1 MLKYIQDQDFGTFE
15 TLPVQRQ
22 KKVFCMNMPMQQLIK
37 SRSVSQILHD
47 ELITLQKSSA
57 RKKQKEES
65 YQERISSPIKPI
77 EMSQSN
83 QSLPKINLQKTQT
96 EQLNK
101 TKKRIKVFHNISK
114 RQHDL
119 DQWNQAFYQNRSING
134 QSPRIQEIKRALQ
147 EQLNDGK
154 SLNLNSSNLLKLS
167 RTESP
172 KRRPNLQTEKT
183 LRNLLCEYV
192 LDDKIAFN
200 DLILDNNRQVQDP
213 KYMIEQ
219 VIMNYEILKQIF
231 RIEKTITKII
241 LKTQGLSK
249 KIIHTFF
256 KEIKPNCPNDISQ
269 FEYHFKLRRN
279 ISKSLIISKFIL
291 GVDPELD
298 PTIEKLLN
306 REALSPD
313 MQSILLSPEEL
324 LQKALETL
332 KFDYDYLNKLNYFN
346 INLQDQIKQKQ
357 VKAIQNKLL
366 LNGSIIDQ
374 SNLSLDFEQPSSLL
388 AKINDCERR
397 LGKFQKISNQSRF
410 KCLEAEAY
418 LYYR

>member
-15 TLPVQRQ
+15 TLQVQRQ

-37 SRSVSQILHD
+37 SRSVSQILHG

-65 YQERISSPIKPI
+65 YLDRISSPIKPI

-83 QSLPKINLQKTQT
+83 QVLPKINLQKTQT

-101 TKKRIKVFHNISK
+101 TKKRIKVLNNISK
-114 RQHDL
+114 RQHDF

-134 QSPRIQEIKRALQ
+134 QSPRIQEIKKALQ
-147 EQLNDGK
+147 EQMNDGK
-154 SLNLNSSNLLKLS
+154 SQSLNSSILLKLS

-172 KRRPNLQTEKT
+172 KKRPNTEKA

-219 VIMNYEILKQIF
+219 VVMNYEILKQIF

-279 ISKSLIISKFIL
+279 ISKSFIISKFII
-291 GVDPELD
+291 GVEPELD
-298 PTIEKLLN
+298 QTIEKLLN

-324 LQKALETL
+324 LQKALESL

-357 VKAIQNKLL
+357 VKAIQNKLI

-374 SNLSLDFEQPSSLL
+374 TNLSLDFEQPQSLL